1 MIKKSMESL
10 MALTSSLTP
19 ISQRSETFDVNSPL
33 ETGVA
38 ITTKRIQDKLQ
49 FTQLQTRIKELEEA
63 KSGVLTIPV
72 NSITPNPWQPRRTFD
87 VTDLVSSIT
96 EAGLIQPIIVR
107 KHPSSIGQYQLV
119 AGERRLRACT
129 ELGWTEIAAVELAN
143 LADADMAVLALTEN
157 VTRNDLSDFEVGA
170 CLGVIQRE
178 FPSKKTMAEALGVSR
193 SELYRLMSFEA
204 LPEFVLADL
213 RSNPS
218 LLGANAAGGLSSILK
233 QHGTTAETKLEPLWL
248 QLKEGKLDQ
257 RTLLAKLQSE
267 INHPAALRPL
277 ANSKAFFKG
286 SRRVGRIKD
295 DGKNYIINIKADAIS
310 PEQAKQI
317 TDLITTFF
325 P

>member
-19 ISQRSETFDVNSPL
+19 TSQRSETFDVNSPL

-49 FTQLQTRIKELEEA
+49 VTQLQTRIKELEDA
-63 KSGVLTIPV
+63 KSGALTLPV

-87 VTDLVSSIT
+87 VTDLMSSIT

-143 LADADMAVLALTEN
+143 LADADMAVFALTEN
-157 VTRNDLSDFEVGA
+157 VARNNLSDFEVG
-170 CLGVIQRE
+170 LSLVTIQKE
-178 FPSKKTMAEALGVSR
+178 FPSKKALAESLGVTR
-193 SELYRLMSFEA
+193 STLYRLMSFA
-204 LPEFVLADL
+204 SLPDFIQADL
-213 RSNPS
+213 QVQPE
-218 LLGANAAGGLSSILK
+218 LLGSVAADGILTVLK
-233 QHGTTAETKLEPLWL
+233 QHGVTAESRLAPLW
-248 QLKEGKLDQ
+248 
-257 RTLLAKLQSE
+257 AKLKQG
-267 INHPAALRPL
+267 NLGQLALVAKLR
-277 ANSKAFFKG
+277 NGFKPMRAPTVAVDSTELFTG
-286 SRRVGRIKD
+286 TKRIGRIKS
-295 DGKNYIINIKADAIS
+295 DGKSFILHFKASAIS
-310 PEQAKQI
+310 KDQMQELRDVVAR
-317 TDLITTFF
+317 FF

>member
-49 FTQLQTRIKELEEA
+49 VTQLQTRIKELEDA
-63 KSGVLTIPV
+63 KSGALTLPV

-87 VTDLVSSIT
+87 VTDLMSSIT

-107 KHPSSIGQYQLV
+107 KHPSSIGEYQLV

-157 VTRNDLSDFEVGA
+157 VTRKDLSDFEVGA
-170 CLGVIQRE
+170 CLVAIQDE
-178 FPSKKTMAEALGVSR
+178 FPTKKAMAEALGISR
-193 SELYRLMSFEA
+193 AEVYRLTSFEA
-204 LPEFVLADL
+204 LPKFILADL
-213 RSNPS
+213 KDNPS
-218 LLGANAAGGLSSILK
+218 LLGSFAAETLKGILK
-233 QHGTTAETKLEPLWL
+233 EHGDAAEAQLAPLWA
-248 QLKEGKLDQ
+248 QLKEKKIGQLP
-257 RTLLAKLQSE
+257 LIAKLRSGLK
-267 INHPAALRPL
+267 PGL
-277 ANSKAFFKG
+277 ASTIPVKSKQLFMDA
-286 SRRVGRIKD
+286 RRVGRIKE
-295 DGKNYIINIKADAIS
+295 DGKSFILHIKSDVLS
-310 PEQAKQI
+310 VEQKNKLRGLLAQ
-317 TDLITTFF
+317 FF

>member
-1 MIKKSMESL
+1 MVKKSMESM
-10 MALTSSLTP
+10 MALTSSLIP

-49 FTQLQTRIKELEEA
+49 VTQLQTRIKELEDA

-87 VTDLVSSIT
+87 VTDLMSSIT
-96 EAGLIQPIIVR
+96 EVGLVQPIIVR

-170 CLGVIQRE
+170 SLVAIQKE
-178 FPSKKTMAEALGVSR
+178 FPTKKSMAEALGVSR

-204 LPEFVLADL
+204 LPEFILADL
-213 RSNPS
+213 KEAPS
-218 LLGANAAGGLSSILK
+218 LIGSF
-233 QHGTTAETKLEPLWL
+233 TAETLKGILKEYGAAAEARLMPLWA
-248 QLKEGKLDQ
+248 QLKDKKIGQLP
-257 RTLLAKLQSE
+257 LIAKLRSE
-267 INHPAALRPL
+267 IKPIPASTVPL
-277 ANSKAFFKG
+277 ESTQLFIG
-286 SRRVGRIKD
+286 TRRVGRIKG
-295 DGKNYIINIKADAIS
+295 DGKSFIVNINADALS
-310 PEQAKQI
+310 AEQKKMVMALLAQ
-317 TDLITTFF
+317 FF